1 MASGWNLTNV
11 GALPSALAR
20 HYGVALASI
29 GLLTSVMFAAE
40 IASTLPVGRLV
51 DRRGAWQV
59 GIGALAILIAANAVL
74 TTLSQFG
81 AAVAARSIVGAGAG
95 AAFLTGSAYVH
106 RLGGSALTQGL
117 YGSVSMLSGGIALI
131 VIPLVENALAWRA
144 PFATAAVVCALALA
158 LLAAAPKA
166 RSVVTLQRPPLR
178 TLMLDRRILR
188 FGAVQS
194 AAFGLGVVLSAW
206 TVTILE
212 RRGGIHAAQAGFVD
226 GLIFMIGI
234 VGRPIGGL
242 TLRRYPAHARALFAL
257 GMLCG
262 AIGTM
267 MIFIAQPLALAAC
280 GGCLVGLAT
289 GLPFGATMASLAREF
304 PHAVGSAF
312 AAVNIYAI
320 GSVVVLTPL
329 VGLTF
334 SDGSSGVV
342 GFTVVA
348 VLWVLAAFAIP
359 RRELLIGAPRA
370 AGELG

>member
-1 MASGWNLTNV
+1 
-11 GALPSALAR
+11 
-20 HYGVALASI
+20 
-29 GLLTSVMFAAE
+29 
-40 IASTLPVGRLV
+40 
-51 DRRGAWQV
+51 
-59 GIGALAILIAANAVL
+59 
-74 TTLSQFG
+74 
-81 AAVAARSIVGAGAG
+81 
-95 AAFLTGSAYVH
+95 
-106 RLGGSALTQGL
+106 
-117 YGSVSMLSGGIALI
+117 MLSGGIALI
-131 VIPLVENALAWRA
+131 VIPLLKNALAWRA
-144 PFATAAVVCALALA
+144 PFATAAVVCAIALP
-158 LLAAAPKA
+158 LLAAGPKA
-166 RSVVTLQRPPLR
+166 RSVATLRRPPLR
-178 TLMLDRRILR
+178 TLILDRRILR

-212 RRGGIHAAQAGFVD
+212 RRGGLHAAQAGVVD

-234 VGRPIGGL
+234 VGRPLGGF
-242 TLRRYPAHARALFAL
+242 TLRRHPAHARALFAV

-267 MIFIAQPLALAAC
+267 MISIAQPLALAAC

-312 AAVNIYAI
+312 AAVNIYSI

-334 SDGSSGVV
+334 SNGSSGVV
-342 GFTVVA
+342 GFAFVA

-370 AGELG
+370 AGEVG